1 MVTETPTDDYR
12 FRVESRIERYGFLW
26 LRKRLVQCLV
36 LTRSVHRR
44 GQVYDTGDP
53 QYASNHPIAE
63 VDEIYYR
70 DVTPEEFLNE
80 YNVLCQRLAFGTQT
94 DS

>member
-12 FRVESRIERYGFLW
+12 FRIDSRVERYGFLW
-26 LRKRLVQCLV
+26 LKKRVIQKLV
-36 LTRSVHRR
+36 LTRSVHKR

-53 QYASNHPIAE
+53 QYAVNTPIAE
-63 VDEIYYR
+63 VDEVYYR

-80 YNVLCQRLAFGTQT
+80 YNVLCQRLTFGTQK